1 MTNSGIKGFE
11 DDEEIKS
18 VSIEKNRFLI
28 IKRLFDVLITL
39 VSFPFLAIIVFV
51 AALAIKI
58 DSKGPVFYVQNRVGQ
73 YGRVFKIYKLRSMKV
88 NAEEH
93 SGSVWAQKDDPRVT
107 NVGKFIRKVRID
119 ELPQFINVLKGDMSL
134 IGPRPE
140 RDDLTKLITK
150 SLPEFPKRLSVKPGI
165 TGLAQINGG
174 YDISPSEKLKFDL
187 QYINDL
193 SYINEIK
200 ILAGTVKVI
209 LTGHGAR

>member
-1 MTNSGIKGFE
+1 MTNSGIKGLE
-11 DDEEIKS
+11 DNEEIKS